1 MFTEEYFK
9 RTMSD
14 LERDVAEALSGTAG
28 VFVCSVNRHDN
39 DIVNRKEVC
48 YEKRNRRRGADPLDE
63 HGGVLVGSDPSK

>member
-14 LERDVAEALSGTAG
+14 LERDVAEALSGTTG
-28 VFVCSVNRHDN
+28 VFVRPINRRDD
-39 DIVNRKEVC
+39 DIVNGKEVY
-48 YEKRNRRRGADPLDE
+48 YEERDRCGGADPLDK